1 MALEN
6 KNFSVKNGLSIIN
19 TEVISVDRKAKNLTF
34 DTADS
39 NTLKL
44 NGNQLVASGAG
55 TSTITIPSVTDTL
68 VAKNTVDTLT
78 NKTLDDFVVLGTM
91 TVNGSYGTEGQ
102 ILKATGNGMT
112 WADTFNGLPRFVPKT
127 ANFVAESQGLYLVD
141 SSNNTIE
148 ITLPDTTEIDLSTGL
163 YKVEKG
169 EGIEFIDAKG
179 MWGINFVRLI
189 LGDNTSKFINAANIE
204 DVEYIFDVSN
214 VIVRVVWDGVFWRV
228 FSK

>member
-39 NTLKL
+39 NILKL

-68 VAKNTVDTLT
+68 VGKNTVDTLT
-78 NKTLDDFVVLGTM
+78 NKTLDDFVALGTM

-102 ILKATGNGMT
+102 ILKATGSGMT

-127 ANFVAESQGLYLVD
+127 SSFVAESQGLYLVD

-148 ITLPDTTEIDLSTGL
+148 ITLPNTTEIDPSTGL
-163 YKVEKG
+163 YKVENG

-179 MWGINFVRLI
+179 TWGINFVRLI
-189 LGDNTSKFINAANIE
+189 LGDNTSRFVNSANIE
-204 DVEYIFDVSN
+204 DIEYIFDVSN